1 MTHSRLHRSL
11 VLCLFAIGTALAAQ
25 TSASPAQA
33 PQTTAP
39 QTPDAT
45 APPLTAAPSPG
56 TPQTTTPPQS
66 SANQPTRNPD
76 GTYTVRTTSRIV
88 ILDVVVLDKKGNIV
102 PNLQRSDFHITDSGQ
117 PEKITNF
124 EAAGAHTPDPDTTI
138 NSTADLDRLAPRA
151 PVNIILLD
159 EFNTRFEDMAF
170 ARYSLKKYLDKQ
182 PGKLTMPT
190 MLIAVSLQNF
200 TVLQDYTQDKSL
212 ILQSLDHHFVAY
224 PWQMMNGGWLSER
237 YSQAFVTLLR
247 VAAATEGHQGHKNMI
262 WIGRGF
268 PNLNLANIPVDG
280 RQRIENVVQEAV
292 NKLRDARVTLYTID
306 PAGVQS
312 DPSAYGT
319 DAGLFD
325 PFGGEYT
332 FNRLARAT
340 GGRTF
345 YGRNDVDAEIGTSL
359 RDGAAFYTLVYR
371 PESGAA
377 LDRNKFRKIDV
388 TFDDPG
394 YKAVTRQ
401 GYYPQ
406 RGPGRVDPAHP
417 SRRLTLELASAN
429 NSNMVYDGVPLTL
442 TPDPAIPDKFTVH
455 VDGKG
460 LVWAPATDT
469 GPRHA
474 DVILL
479 ATSFDKKG
487 KELQHIAQAISVKAP
502 LTVAPT
508 GRLDRSIDF
517 RITVPHDNNAVRAR
531 FTVRVTATGKIGTA
545 DGTLGQPP
553 QQAATPAPAP
563 QTP

>member
-1 MTHSRLHRSL
+1 MRMPSSL
-11 VLCLFAIGTALAAQ
+11 RFVSVLLCLLPMTTVLSQAVE
-25 TSASPAQA
+25 SPAAAPTGLPQA
-33 PQTTAP
+33 TSPAP
-39 QTPDAT
+39 G
-45 APPLTAAPSPG
+45 APPAG
-56 TPQTTTPPQS
+56 
-66 SANQPTRNPD
+66 QPTRNPD

-88 ILDVVVLDKKGNIV
+88 ILDVVVLDTKGNVV
-102 PNLQRSDFHITDSGQ
+102 PDLQRGDFHVTDDGQ

-124 EAAGAHTPDPDTTI
+124 EAAGAHTPDPDAVI

-182 PGKLTMPT
+182 PGKLSMPT
-190 MLIAVSLQNF
+190 MLIAVSLQKF

-224 PWQMMNGGWLSER
+224 PWQVMQGGWLSER
-237 YSQAFVTLLR
+237 YSQAFATLLR

-268 PNLNLANIPVDG
+268 PNLNLANVPVDG
-280 RQRIENVVQEAV
+280 RNRIENIVQETV

-306 PAGVQS
+306 PAGVQV
-312 DPSAYGT
+312 DPYNYGE

-332 FNRLARAT
+332 FNRMARAT

-371 PESGAA
+371 PESGAV
-377 LDRNKFRKIDV
+377 LDRNKFRKINV
-388 TFDDPG
+388 TFDNPD

-406 RGPGRVDPAHP
+406 RGPGRVDPANP
-417 SRRLTLELASAN
+417 SRRLSMELASAN

-442 TPDPAIPDKFTVH
+442 TQDTADPDKFTVH
-455 VDGKG
+455 VESKG
-460 LVWAPATDT
+460 LVWTPATDT
-469 GPRHA
+469 DPRHA

-479 ATSFDKKG
+479 ATSFDRKG
-487 KELQHIAQAISVKAP
+487 KELQHIARAISIKAP
-502 LTVAPT
+502 ATVAPT

-517 RITVPHDNNAVRAR
+517 RITVPHDHNAVRAR
-531 FTVRVTATGKIGTA
+531 FTVRVTQTGKIGTA
-545 DGTLGQPP
+545 DGTLGQVA
-553 QQAATPAPAP
+553 QQAVVPGSTPASP
-563 QTP
+563 QP